1 MTIKVMLSNF
11 DKNLTILTTRWFQN
25 SLMREKEFCNLLL
38 LHLKRKTVKG
48 VSNTEQKQYLFHQR
62 RQIFIDENIITSFDR
77 TSIFLFSIS
86 RLVL

>member
-48 VSNTEQKQYLFHQR
+48 VSNTKQKQYF
-62 RQIFIDENIITSFDR
+62 FINGAKYLLMKISSHH
-77 TSIFLFSIS
+77 SIGLRYF
-86 RLVL
+86 

>member
-1 MTIKVMLSNF
+1 MLSNF

-25 SLMREKEFCNLLL
+25 SLMREKESFNLVLL
-38 LHLKRKTVKG
+38 RLKGKTFKG
-48 VSNTEQKQYLFHQR
+48 VANTEQKQYLFHQR

-77 TSIFLFSIS
+77 ISIFLFSIS